1 MKRINAVWCKVTNS
15 ILVQMKRKR
24 RCTNVF
30 VVFMI
35 DVNKI
40 GGRWE
45 RVGEMKHRTRKNEA
59 PKTSRYHKETLA
71 ISDGTRWINTKQGT
85 A

>member
-1 MKRINAVWCKVTNS
+1 MKRINAVWCKKVTNS

-24 RCTNVF
+24 KCTNVF

-40 GGRWE
+40 GARWE
-45 RVGEMKHRTRKNEA
+45 RVNDKREMKHRTKKDEA
-59 PKTSRYHKETLA
+59 KK
-71 ISDGTRWINTKQGT
+71 
-85 A
+85 